1 MYRQELKQ
9 LGLNEKEAA
18 VYLTLLRLGP
28 SPASTLARTTS
39 IKRTS
44 IYDVLNGLTEKNLV
58 HAFKQGRHTYF
69 AVDDVNELYLQS
81 KQKTQLAKELV
92 EKFNNEMNLPQG
104 VQVHYYKGQEGY
116 REIYEEILR
125 ARPDEIMVW
134 IHLDNFWK
142 GLDMEREEVWTDERI
157 QKKIYAR
164 LIMQDTKVGRDF
176 QKKDHEAHRETRL
189 ISEYPSETTCFLYDG
204 HVLMFDSTDEI
215 RAIRIKNPQLYQM
228 FTQIF
233 QMNWVALGKQQ

>member
-1 MYRQELKQ
+1 MYREELQ
-9 LGLNEKEAA
+9 RLGFSPKEAT
-18 VYLTLLRLGP
+18 VFLTLLRLGP
-28 SPASTLARTTS
+28 SAASTLARTTG

-44 IYDVLNGLTEKNLV
+44 IYDVLNSLMERSLV
-58 HAFKQGRHTYF
+58 HSFKQGRHTYF
-69 AVDDVNELYLQS
+69 VVDDVNELYLQE

-92 EKFNNEMNLPQG
+92 EKFQNEMNMPQG
-104 VQVHYYKGQEGY
+104 VQVHYYKGHEGY

-125 ARPDEIMVW
+125 AKPEEIMVW

-142 GLDMEREEVWTDERI
+142 GLDMEREDQWTKERI

-164 LIMQDTKVGRDF
+164 LIMQDTKVGRAF
-176 QKKDHEAHRETRL
+176 QKEDHASHRETRL

-204 HVLMFDSTDEI
+204 HILMFDTTDET

-233 QMNWVALGKQQ
+233 QMNWVALGKSQ